1 MADLGR
7 GPTVEAK
14 TGMSEDL
21 PVWQGSR
28 PRAAAAR
35 APVGQEIAQ
44 KGRDGFEG
52 VVFYFF
58 FICKFLIIFCFYA
71 CATADGCIADTHRVM
86 GLQGTCNDS
95 V

>member
-1 MADLGR
+1 MMADLGR

-44 KGRDGFEG
+44 KGRDG
-52 VVFYFF
+52 V
-58 FICKFLIIFCFYA
+58 LR
-71 CATADGCIADTHRVM
+71 GCV
-86 GLQGTCNDS
+86 
-95 V
+95 

>member
-1 MADLGR
+1 MMANLGR
-7 GPTVEAK
+7 GPTVDAK

-44 KGRDGFEG
+44 KGMDG
-52 VVFYFF
+52 VVGGDQC
-58 FICKFLIIFCFYA
+58 FIVNYLYPIY
-71 CATADGCIADTHRVM
+71 
-86 GLQGTCNDS
+86 
-95 V
+95 